1 MTKQDYVPRPQL
13 CEAVALGIPADRL
26 EALQEHFEV
35 YTSSDTKEIILD
47 MSAIG
52 VERMAE
58 LEEALGFDAA
68 VLGSGLVNLW
78 AESPQPL
85 QPFAVLYRDPEQS
98 VLDPPAMFRCLAEDG
113 DHAEEQC
120 LFDNPDADVV
130 WLVDVHDPAKSDL
143 EVIEHALMMYYTA
156 DIGGGL
162 DVAANQ

>member
-13 CEAVALGIPADRL
+13 CAAVALGIPADRL

-52 VERMAE
+52 FERMAE
-58 LEEALGFDAA
+58 LEEALGFDPA

-85 QPFAVLYRDPEQS
+85 QAYAVLYRDEEQS
-98 VLDPPAMFRCLAEDG
+98 VLDPPAMFRCYAEDCE
-113 DHAEEQC
+113 HAEEQC
-120 LFDNPDADVV
+120 MFAHPDAAVV
-130 WLVDVHDPAKSDL
+130 WIVDVHDPANSAWMFM
-143 EVIEHALMMYYTA
+143 IRQSRISRSSSMP
-156 DIGGGL
+156 
-162 DVAANQ
+162 

>member
-26 EALQEHFEV
+26 EALQVHFEV
-35 YTSSDTKEIILD
+35 YTSSDTREIILD

-52 VERMAE
+52 EEQMPE
-58 LEEALGFDAA
+58 LEEALGFDAS

-85 QPFAVLYRDPEQS
+85 QSYAVLYRDPEQS
-98 VLDPPAMFRCLAEDG
+98 VLDPPTMFRCQAEDC

-120 LFDNPDADVV
+120 LFANLEADVIWIV
-130 WLVDVHDPAKSDL
+130 HVNDDEMDDV
-143 EVIEHALMMYYTA
+143 EVIERALKMYYTA
-156 DIGGGL
+156 DI
-162 DVAANQ
+162 